1 MKHRDRAALVFTCLG
16 FGGLGMAIIMCLL
29 IGFGFHTTVGKEAL
43 YTAFVLQALN
53 LAVARW
59 REIRFLKGRAA
70 PTPSKKM
77 RRLRLVA
84 TWLWC
89 AGAVF
94 LVASLILA
102 VCGMH
107 FGNFWVKLPCTF
119 GAILAPLGWLG
130 LLVCFRR
137 RRQAA
142 FHSDSRSAE

>member
-1 MKHRDRAALVFTCLG
+1 MKHCDRAALVFTCLG

-53 LAVARW
+53 LAVARH
-59 REIRFLKGRAA
+59 RETRFLKGRTA

-77 RRLRLVA
+77 HRLRLAA

-89 AGAVF
+89 VGAALLIVS
-94 LVASLILA
+94 LVLA

-107 FGNFWVKLPCTF
+107 FGNFWVKLPCTV
-119 GAILAPLGWLG
+119 GALLAPLGWLG

-137 RRQAA
+137 HRQAA
-142 FHSDSRSAE
+142 FHSAPRPQS

>member
-1 MKHRDRAALVFTCLG
+1 MKHCDRAALVFTCLA
-16 FGGLGMAIIMCLL
+16 FGGLGMEIIMCLL

-43 YTAFVLQALN
+43 YTALVLQMLN
-53 LAVARW
+53 LAVARR
-59 REIRFLKGRAA
+59 RELRLLKGQTT

-89 AGAVF
+89 GGTAL
-94 LVASLILA
+94 LVVSLILA

-107 FGNFWVKLPCTF
+107 FGNFWVKLPCTV

-130 LLVCFRR
+130 LLACFRR
-137 RRQAA
+137 RHQAA
-142 FHSDSRSAE
+142 LHSNPRPAK

>member
-1 MKHRDRAALVFTCLG
+1 MKYCDRAALVFTCLG

-43 YTAFVLQALN
+43 YTAFGLQALN

-59 REIRFLKGRAA
+59 REIRFLKGHAS
-70 PTPSKKM
+70 PSKKM

-84 TWLWC
+84 AWFWC
-89 AGAVF
+89 IGAVF
-94 LVASLILA
+94 LVASLVLA
-102 VCGMH
+102 ICGMH
-107 FGNFWVKLPCTF
+107 FGNFWVKLPCTL

-142 FHSDSRSAE
+142 FHSDSHPQS